1 LSEGLLKGIGLESA
15 KTQRCQDDN
24 KDIEKAFKE
33 LQKKPCAVSTKT
45 EDENLRNL
53 QAAPKKKDDTNSKP
67 KKNDAESN
75 DECTKQWSKLTK
87 AVQNKVAKVTFWGNQ
102 NTALKK
108 TCASKKSKKRILF
121 RKRVLQA
128 AKAKVNPKK
137 KTDGGS
143 SALKCE
149 DKTYNVL
156 RGELFVCLGSHSALL
171 KILLAGVI
179 ALFAVVY

>member
-1 LSEGLLKGIGLESA
+1 LSKELLKDIGLESA
-15 KTQRCQDDN
+15 KKQRCKDDN
-24 KDIEKAFKE
+24 EDIEKAFEK
-33 LQKKPCAVSTKT
+33 LQKKPCAVSNTSNAKR
-45 EDENLRNL
+45 LRNL
-53 QAAPKKKDDTNSKP
+53 QKATPKKEDTKS
-67 KKNDAESN
+67 D
-75 DECTKQWSKLTK
+75 DECTKQWTKLTK
-87 AVQNKVAKVTFWGNQ
+87 AAESKKAKITFWGNQ

-108 TCASKKSKKRILF
+108 TCASKKAKKRILF

-128 AKAKVNPKK
+128 AKPKAEPEK

-156 RGELFVCLGSHSALL
+156 RGEYFVCIGSHSALL

-179 ALFAVVY
+179 ALFAIVY